1 MVEKVLFSWSG
12 GKDSAMALHIVSRDQ
27 RYEVVGLLTTV
38 TEGYNRISMHGVRE
52 ALLEQQASSIGL
64 PLSKVFLSKNSS
76 NEEYEAKMKEV
87 MLETR
92 EAGVSAVAFG
102 DIFLYEIKKYRESN
116 LVKVGMKG
124 IFPIW
129 AKGNLPQTFID
140 LGFKAIITCV
150 DAKVLDKR
158 FVGRLFNREFID
170 ELPTSVDPNGENGEF
185 HSFVFDGPI
194 FQNKISYEIGEVIIR
209 DSFYF
214 CDLQPQGVPK

>member
-1 MVEKVLFSWSG
+1 MAEKVLFSWSG
-12 GKDSAMALHIVSRDQ
+12 GKDSAMALHTINGDQ

-38 TEGYNRISMHGVRE
+38 TEGYNRISMHGIRE

-64 PLSKVFLSKNSS
+64 PLSKVFLSQNSS

-87 MLETR
+87 MLKIR
-92 EAGVSAVAFG
+92 EAGVSSVAFG

-116 LVKVGMKG
+116 LAKVGMNS

-129 AKGNLPQTFID
+129 AKGNLPQTFIG
-140 LGFKAIITCV
+140 LGFQAIITCV
-150 DAKVLDKR
+150 DAKVLDAK
-158 FVGRLFNREFID
+158 FAGRLFNREFLD

-194 FQNKISYEIGEVIIR
+194 FRKKISFEVGQVVKR

-214 CDLQPQGVPK
+214 CDLKPQDLPQ